1 MHDLNKVL
9 FYKTSFD
16 VQLVA
21 GDDLLWPIIFEI
33 KNWMTSKWND
43 SVCCGDASC
52 DGSQYDGALSDAA
65 PVLTADNQEWS
76 ALKRKGQIG
85 STDDDASVVIESA
98 TFYDGVFGNKWA
110 CAISETIKVEGC
122 AFREWRTEIGF
133 TWLEQ
138 DRGTLS
144 LILSYS
150 DQPGFL
156 GPLQPTPSE
165 TIPGI
170 VLRLSDNNRIRC
182 SVSGRSNFME
192 PTRLEVGDFVT
203 FWSFVS
209 DKNRNTPV
217 VFVSPVVDDR
227 TATLLVDPHAVS
239 AALGPSAAVF
249 FSESPAFMDEM
260 NACLP
265 RAELRCTNG
274 AVRVYEPKKSLA
286 EHWKHRFFSPAAIEE
301 LGGAEAL
308 ILLLRRALAQ
318 DVHFYE
324 NTVRLDDV
332 HDLVRRSTF
341 EKRLRQRA
349 EDAQGETDQVR
360 LELDEFLDDHERTLN
375 ERDRLGEEN
384 KKLRQQLDAAES
396 KALSLQQAFEDSGM
410 AEASVAGLP
419 LYPKSRKDIVNMFLE
434 AYPGRF
440 DLTERAWRSLDN
452 CESSPE
458 VLWNALYYL
467 CTLLY
472 SLWRSGSS
480 VDLERS
486 FDDSASGFEYKRGEG
501 RNSRADKAVMASRY
515 DVYNGREIFAEPHIS
530 KGNSRG
536 KSKENSI
543 RIYLAL
549 DEPLGMIILSSIGEH
564 LDNHST
570 RNFH

>member
-16 VQLVA
+16 IQLVA

-33 KNWMTSKWND
+33 KNWMTSKWNGPACYD
-43 SVCCGDASC
+43 DASRSGLQHDGVSGDAT
-52 DGSQYDGALSDAA
+52 
-65 PVLTADNQEWS
+65 PVLTTDNQEWS
-76 ALKRKGQIG
+76 ALKRKGQIR

-98 TFYDGVFGNKWA
+98 TFYDSIFGNKWA

-122 AFREWRTEIGF
+122 AFREWHTEIGF
-133 TWLEQ
+133 AWLEP

-182 SVSGRSNFME
+182 SVSGRDNFME
-192 PTRLEVGDFVT
+192 PTRLEVGDFVG

-217 VFVSPVVDDR
+217 VFVSPVVDDG
-227 TATLLVDPHAVS
+227 AAPLVVDPHSVS
-239 AALGPSAAVF
+239 AALGPSAVVF

-265 RAELRCTNG
+265 RVELRCTNG

-324 NTVRLDDV
+324 DTVRLDDV

-349 EDAQGETDQVR
+349 EDAQGETDQV
-360 LELDEFLDDHERTLN
+360 
-375 ERDRLGEEN
+375 
-384 KKLRQQLDAAES
+384 
-396 KALSLQQAFEDSGM
+396 
-410 AEASVAGLP
+410 
-419 LYPKSRKDIVNMFLE
+419 
-434 AYPGRF
+434 
-440 DLTERAWRSLDN
+440 
-452 CESSPE
+452 
-458 VLWNALYYL
+458 
-467 CTLLY
+467 
-472 SLWRSGSS
+472 
-480 VDLERS
+480 
-486 FDDSASGFEYKRGEG
+486 
-501 RNSRADKAVMASRY
+501 
-515 DVYNGREIFAEPHIS
+515 
-530 KGNSRG
+530 
-536 KSKENSI
+536 
-543 RIYLAL
+543 
-549 DEPLGMIILSSIGEH
+549 
-564 LDNHST
+564 
-570 RNFH
+570 